1 MENLNHFIDHT
12 LLTFNADEFAV
23 ENLLEEAFKY
33 QFKAVCI
40 APNYVS
46 FCKKKLDEA
55 EGFKPKIASVVGFPN
70 GNDPFISKLVAVQSI
85 ATDGGEEIDF
95 VINSSHIKNQKWDDI
110 FIETKQLLSVIHD
123 LGLTSKWII
132 ESGANTESENLKIID
147 IANFLN
153 PHFVKTSTGIN
164 SKARIEDIILLRKHL
179 KENIKIKASGG
190 IKTRE
195 EALSFIK
202 NGASRIGT
210 SSGVVMMD

>member
-1 MENLNHFIDHT
+1 MVNLNHFIDHT

-23 ENLLEEAFKY
+23 ENVLKEAIKY

-46 FCKKKLDEA
+46 FCKKKIEEA

-70 GNDPFISKLVAVQSI
+70 GNDPTISKLLTIQSI
-85 ATDGGEEIDF
+85 ATDGCEEIDF

-153 PHFVKTSTGIN
+153 PHFVKTSTGVH
-164 SKARIEDIILLRKHL
+164 SKAHIKDVVILRKYL
-179 KENIKIKASGG
+179 NENIKIKASGG

-195 EALSFIK
+195 EALNFIEH
-202 NGASRIGT
+202 GADRIGT
-210 SSGVVMMD
+210 SSGVAMMV